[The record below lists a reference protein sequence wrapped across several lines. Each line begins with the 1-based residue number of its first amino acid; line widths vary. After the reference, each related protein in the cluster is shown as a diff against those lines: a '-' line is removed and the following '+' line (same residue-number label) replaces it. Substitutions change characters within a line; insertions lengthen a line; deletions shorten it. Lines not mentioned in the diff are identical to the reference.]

1 MITVIYGAKGSGK
14 TKRIIDAANQAVEAA
29 SGHVVFLTD
38 NNESLGI
45 NPSVRFVNLHE
56 DKVESEEQFIG
67 FVKGM
72 IATNFDIQQVFID
85 GLGRLFGKSPAE
97 LEDVYKMLTDSDSD
111 IMFTVTVS
119 SDKLPEYLKEYAN
132 G

>member
-1 MITVIYGAKGSGK
+1 M
-14 TKRIIDAANQAVEAA
+14 
-29 SGHVVFLTD
+29 
-38 NNESLGI
+38 
-45 NPSVRFVNLHE
+45 
-56 DKVESEEQFIG
+56 ESEEQFIG

>member
-14 TKRIIDAANQAVEAA
+14 TKRIIEAANQAAGSA

-38 NNESLGI
+38 NNASLGI
-45 NPSVRFVNLHE
+45 DPSVRFINLHE
-56 DKVESEEQFIG
+56 YNVESEEQFLG

-85 GLGRLFGKSPAE
+85 GLGRLFDKSPAE
-97 LEDVYKMLTDSDSD
+97 LESVYKLFTDDNSD

-119 SDKLPEYLKEYAN
+119 SDSLPEYLKKYAN
-132 G
+132 